1 MNLFSLPDPDSR
13 AWRISNRMLL
23 GLFALLALALVG
35 GGTWFYH
42 EQTRVIR
49 QHQLDELNSIA
60 QLKIEQINRWTQER
74 LTDARMNSA
83 SPYIEQAVAYL
94 LEDPDDPTLQSQ
106 LKTRLQLSVDL
117 EGYQGFYLTDPEGQ
131 ELLSSDPAQSGLE
144 TESRQLAAMAARLS
158 TPILGDFFR
167 SSQTGQIVLDI
178 AVPVLNQNGVPEAV
192 LILRVNPEEYLYP
205 LIQSW
210 PTLSQSAETLLVRRE
225 GEEVLFLN
233 SLRFAPEAALN
244 LRLPLSSQEE
254 VPAVQAAL
262 GKVGEVEGRDYRGVE
277 VLAVIRPVP
286 GRLWSMVAKVD
297 QAEVFE
303 GMRLLGLA
311 VGAFVA
317 LGVFLIALLAAFIFS
332 NRQRLLYERLLR
344 VERERREAQEE
355 IRTTLYSIGD
365 AVITT
370 DREGRVTRMNPVA
383 EALTGWRE
391 EEARGKPL
399 PQVFR
404 IIQEF
409 TREEAENPVD
419 RVLREGV
426 VVGLA
431 NHTLLIARDGTER
444 PIADSGAP
452 VRGPRGEVIGVVLV
466 FRDQTKE
473 RAVQRERALL
483 HYAISKSLN
492 EIYLFDAESLQFRF
506 ANEGALKNLG
516 YSLDDLLKMTPLE
529 IKPEFTEGS
538 FRELLQPLL
547 RDEKELLHFETL
559 HRRAD
564 GSLYPVDVQIQLLR
578 YEGEN
583 LFLAVID
590 DITERKRIEQTL
602 HENEARLEQAQALAH
617 VGNWEID
624 LTRGVVWA
632 STEAFRIYGLERT
645 SPVIPLELI
654 RQIPLDEER
663 PRLDAALDDLL
674 AGRRGYDLQ
683 FRIRRVSDGAVRVVH
698 SVARLER
705 DEKGTPVK
713 IAGVLQDIT
722 ERRQA
727 EQALLESEER
737 YRALFQNNHAVM
749 MMIDPETGT
758 IVDANPA
765 AAAFYG
771 WTVEELKRMKI
782 SQINILSEEDIRKE
796 MALAKSQ
803 RRKHFVFQHRKKDGQ
818 VCDVEVFSGPI
829 HFGGRTYLYSIVHD
843 ITERKRIEA
852 RVAEQLDELRRWH
865 SATLG
870 RESRILEL
878 KTEVNELCVAAG
890 MPPRYPEVKGE
901 ESE

>member
-13 AWRISNRMLL
+13 AWRISNRLL
-23 GLFALLALALVG
+23 AWLFALLALALAAG
-35 GGTWFYH
+35 GAWFYR
-42 EQTRVIR
+42 EQAQVIR
-49 QHQLDELNSIA
+49 QHQVDELSSIA
-60 QLKIEQINRWTQER
+60 RLKIDQISRWTQER
-74 LTDARMNSA
+74 LTDARMTSA
-83 SPYIEQAVAYL
+83 SPFVVQAVSRL
-94 LEDPDDPTLQSQ
+94 LEDPANPALQSQ
-106 LKTRLQLSVDL
+106 LRSRLQLTVDL
-117 EGYQGFYLTDPEGQ
+117 EGYRGFYLTDPEGQ
-131 ELLSSDPAQSGLE
+131 VLLSFDPAQSALE
-144 TESRQLAAMAARLS
+144 PEARQLAARAAHLS
-158 TPILGDFFR
+158 APILGDFYR
-167 SSQTGQIVLDI
+167 SPLTGRIVLDL
-178 AVPVLNQNGVPEAV
+178 AAPVLDQRGVPEAV
-192 LILRVNPEEYLYP
+192 LILRINPEEFLYP

-210 PTLSQSAETLLVRRE
+210 PIPSQSAETLLVRRE
-225 GEEVLFLN
+225 GNEVLYLN
-233 SLRFAPEAALN
+233 TLRFAPDAALN
-244 LRLPLSSQEE
+244 LRLPLSQGE

-262 GKVGEVEGRDYRGVE
+262 GKVGEAEGRDYRGVK

-286 GRLWSMVAKVD
+286 GMPWSMVAKMD

-303 GMRLLGLA
+303 RIRSLGLA

-317 LGVFLIALLAAFIFS
+317 LGVFLIALLAGLIFS

-344 VERERREAQEE
+344 LERERREAQEE

-399 PQVFR
+399 PEVFH
-404 IIQEF
+404 IVQEM
-409 TREEAENPVD
+409 TRTEAENPVE

-431 NHTLLIARDGTER
+431 NHTLLIARDGAER

-452 VRGPRGEVIGVVLV
+452 IRGPRGEIGGVVLV

-473 RAVQRERALL
+473 RAAQRERALL
-483 HYAISKSLN
+483 HYAISESRN

-516 YSLDDLLKMTPLE
+516 YPLE
-529 IKPEFTEGS
+529 ELLRMTSVAIKPEFTEQS
-538 FRELLQPLL
+538 FRQFIQPLL
-547 RDEKELLHFETL
+547 EGERETLRFETV

-564 GSLYPVDVQIQLLR
+564 GSEYPVAVQLQLLQ
-578 YEGEN
+578 YEGERI
-583 LFLAVID
+583 FLAVIE
-590 DITERKRIEQTL
+590 DITERKRAEQAL
-602 HENEARLEQAQALAH
+602 RENEARLEQAQALAH
-617 VGNWEID
+617 VGNWEMD
-624 LTRGVVWA
+624 LGQKVIWA
-632 STEAFRIYGLERT
+632 SAEAFRIYGLERAT
-645 SPVIPLELI
+645 PFIPLELA
-654 RQIPLDEER
+654 RQIPLEEER
-663 PRLDAALDDLL
+663 PRLDAALDDLF
-674 AGRRGYDLQ
+674 AGRRAYDIQ
-683 FRIRRVSDGAVRVVH
+683 FRIRRASDGALRVVH
-698 SVARLER
+698 SVARLEY
-705 DEKGTPVK
+705 DEKGAPVK
-713 IAGVLQDIT
+713 VAGVIQDIT

-749 MMIDPETGT
+749 MLIDPETGA

-771 WTVEELKRMKI
+771 WAVDELTRMKI
-782 SQINILSEEDIRKE
+782 SQISVLSEEAIRQE

-803 RRKHFVFQHRKKDGQ
+803 RQNHFVFQHRKKDGQ
-818 VCDVEVFSGPI
+818 LCDVEVFSGPI
-829 HFGGRTYLYSIVHD
+829 RFGGRTYLYSIVHD
-843 ITERKRIEA
+843 ITERKRMEA

-878 KTEVNELCVAAG
+878 KAEVNELCVAAG
-890 MPPRYPEVKGE
+890 MPPRYPEAKGE
-901 ESE
+901 KSE

>member
-1 MNLFSLPDPDSR
+1 MNLLGLPDPDSR
-13 AWRISNRMLL
+13 AWHFSNRLL
-23 GLFALLALALVG
+23 AGFFGFLALALVVG
-35 GGTWFYH
+35 GVWFYRQ
-42 EQTRVIR
+42 QTMIIR
-49 QHQLDELNSIA
+49 QHQVDELSSIA
-60 QLKIEQINRWTQER
+60 QLKIEQINYWIRER
-74 LTDARMNSA
+74 LIDARMNSA
-83 SPYIEQAVAYL
+83 SPFIVQAVSRL
-94 LEDPDDPTLQSQ
+94 LEDPDDPALQSQ
-106 LKTRLQLSVDL
+106 LKARLQLVVDL
-117 EGYQGFYLTDPEGQ
+117 ENYEGVYLTDPEGQ
-131 ELLSSDPAQSGLE
+131 VLLSFDPTRSVLE
-144 TESRQLAAMAARLS
+144 PEARQLAVMAAHLS

-167 SSQTGQIVLDI
+167 SSQTGQIYLDLAAPVLDQRG
-178 AVPVLNQNGVPEAV
+178 APEAV
-192 LILRVNPEEYLYP
+192 LILRINPEEYLYP

-210 PTLSQSAETLLVRRE
+210 PIPSQSAETLLVRRE
-225 GEEVLFLN
+225 GDEVVYLN
-233 SLRFAPEAALN
+233 TLRFDPGAALN
-244 LRLPLSSQEE
+244 LRLPVSRTE
-254 VPAVQAAL
+254 VPAVQTVL
-262 GKVGEVEGRDYRGVE
+262 GKIGETEGRDYRGVA

-297 QAEVFE
+297 QAEAFE
-303 GMRLLGLA
+303 GIRLLGLA

-332 NRQRLLYERLLR
+332 NRQRVLYERLLR

-355 IRTTLYSIGD
+355 IHTTLYSIGD

-370 DREGRVTRMNPVA
+370 DREGRVTRLNPVA

-409 TREEAENPVD
+409 TREEAENPVE

-516 YSLDDLLKMTPLE
+516 YSLDDLLKMTPLA
-529 IKPEFTEGS
+529 IKPEFTEKS
-538 FRELLQPLL
+538 FRELVQPLL
-547 RDEKELLHFETL
+547 RDEKELLRFETL

-578 YEGEN
+578 YEGES

-602 HENEARLEQAQALAH
+602 RENEARLEQAQALAH

-632 STEAFRIYGLERT
+632 SAEAFRIYGLERT

-705 DEKGTPVK
+705 DEKGAPLK

-782 SQINILSEEDIRKE
+782 SQINLLPEEAIRKE

-803 RRKHFVFQHRKKDGQ
+803 QRKHFVFQHRKKDGQ

-890 MPPRYPEVKGE
+890 MPPRYPEAKGE